1 MVHEEI
7 IESISELILE
17 LEIIQ
22 NEIICM
28 RDEEEKLKKNKCNE
42 IILNVLQYIKSWRR

>member
-1 MVHEEI
+1 MVHQEI

-22 NEIICM
+22 NEIICI
-28 RDEEEKLKKNKCNE
+28 RDEEEKLKKKSICNE
-42 IILNVLQYIKSWRR
+42 IIYNVLQYIKWN

>member
-1 MVHEEI
+1 MVHQEI

-22 NEIICM
+22 NEIICI
-28 RDEEEKLKKNKCNE
+28 RDEEEKLKKNSICNE
-42 IILNVLQYIKSWRR
+42 IIYNVFRYKWK